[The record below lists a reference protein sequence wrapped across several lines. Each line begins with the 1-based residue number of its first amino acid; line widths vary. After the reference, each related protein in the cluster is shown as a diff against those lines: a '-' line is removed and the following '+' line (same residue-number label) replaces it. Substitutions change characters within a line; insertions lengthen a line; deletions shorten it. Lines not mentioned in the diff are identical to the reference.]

1 MNYEVKVS
9 YCLGL
14 EGAEKKHTENLF
26 IRCELFAEAEEKAYK
41 YVESQGGDMTDVRT
55 FVAHSITRSGETASN
70 KRADF
75 LYPFVNIGY
84 NTPSW
89 IVNATTAP
97 CEWNAEG
104 KVVPFFCLQPCNNV
118 K

>member
-1 MNYEVKVS
+1 MKVV
-9 YCLGL
+9 GKNIAK
-14 EGAEKKHTENLF
+14 GV
-26 IRCELFAEAEEKAYK
+26 AYSK
-41 YVESQGGDMTDVRT
+41 IMRT
-55 FVAHSITRSGETASN
+55 FVVHSITRSGETASN

>member
-1 MNYEVKVS
+1 MKVVVKKITKGV
-9 YCLGL
+9 
-14 EGAEKKHTENLF
+14 
-26 IRCELFAEAEEKAYK
+26 AYSK
-41 YVESQGGDMTDVRT
+41 IMRT
-55 FVAHSITRSGETASN
+55 FVASYNARSGETASN

-75 LYPFVNIGY
+75 LYPLVNIGY

-97 CEWNAEG
+97 CECRTEG